1 MNLILLIIVAI
12 GAAVGIVWLI
22 NKFVP
27 QKLKPVIMLVLWG
40 LIALFAYQTFN
51 SVYKP
56 IQFNKIV
63 KDRYAEVI
71 KNLKDIR
78 SAQLAHRQVT
88 GQFAGEFD
96 NLVKFLD
103 TAEFTITQR
112 RDSSVIDAELT
123 RRYGGVT
130 TYKEITIIDTLGFS
144 SVKDSLFKGSDRYKT
159 MMNLP
164 VGKEGAKFKLQA
176 GLFEE
181 IPVFE
186 VSVDKSI
193 ILDGQDKDLITV
205 EKQVVA
211 VDGVNGPSLKVGSM
225 VEINTNGN
233 WPKTYGEN
241 DN

>member
-1 MNLILLIIVAI
+1 MILLVILSILATF
-12 GAAVGIVWLI
+12 GIVWLI
-22 NKFVP
+22 NKFLP
-27 QKLKPVIMLVLWG
+27 QKLKPLVMLVLWG

-56 IQFNKIV
+56 IKFNEV
-63 KDRYAEVI
+63 KQKRYAEVI

-78 SAQLAHRQVT
+78 ISQLAHRQVT
-88 GQFAGEFD
+88 GTFAPNFD

-103 TAEFTITQR
+103 TAQFTLTQR
-112 RDSSVIDAELT
+112 RDSSIIDVEQT
-123 RRYGGVT
+123 RRFGGVT
-130 TYKEITIIDTLGFS
+130 TYKEITVIDTLGYK
-144 SVKDSLFKGSDRYKT
+144 SVKDSLFKSSDRYRT

-164 VGKEGAKFKLQA
+164 VGKEGAKFEMKA

-186 VSVDKSI
+186 ASVDKSI
-193 ILDGQDKDLITV
+193 ILDGEDTDLINV

-211 VDGVNGPSLKVGSM
+211 VDGVNGPTIKVGSM
-225 VEINTNGN
+225 DQVNTNGN
-233 WPKTYGEN
+233 WPKVYGDN

>member
-12 GAAVGIVWLI
+12 AATVGIVWLI
-22 NKFVP
+22 NKFIP
-27 QKLKPVIMLVLWG
+27 QKLKPVVMLVLWG

-63 KDRYAEVI
+63 QKRYAEVI

-78 SAQLAHRQVT
+78 VAQLAHREVT
-88 GQFAGEFD
+88 GEFAGNFD
-96 NLVKFLD
+96 NLVKFID
-103 TAEFTITQR
+103 TAQFTLTQR
-112 RDSSVIDAELT
+112 RDSTVIDEELT

-130 TYKEITIIDTLGFS
+130 TTKEISITDTLGYAS
-144 SVKDSLFKGSDRYKT
+144 IKDSLFKGSDRYKT

-164 VGKEGAKFKLQA
+164 VGKEGAKFKLKA
-176 GLFEE
+176 GRFEE

-186 VSVDKSI
+186 VSVDKSV

-225 VEINTNGN
+225 NEVNTNGN